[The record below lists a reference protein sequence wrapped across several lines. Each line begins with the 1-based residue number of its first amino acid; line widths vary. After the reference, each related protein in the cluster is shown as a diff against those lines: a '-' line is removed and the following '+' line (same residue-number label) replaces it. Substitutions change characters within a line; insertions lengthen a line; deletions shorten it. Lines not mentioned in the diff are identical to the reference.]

1 MKQCLHEQLGI
12 STSIDKLLYEW
23 YLKEFDDYA
32 ELDNLEDLPS
42 SMLILFVSYTVG
54 VKIRISNRDY
64 SRTKDKSD
72 DMLEVEYADDDNDVV
87 VLDAED
93 KRGRYVETRLVRI
106 LLKNTNILDRKRN
119 QWNSLF
125 GKRFTNKS
133 KSSIEKDHL

>member
-42 SMLILFVSYTVG
+42 SMLILLVSYIVG

-93 KRGRYVETRLVRI
+93 KRGRYIETRLVSR
-106 LLKNTNILDRKRN
+106 LLKNTNITDRKRN
-119 QWNSLF
+119 KWNSLF
-125 GKRFTNKS
+125 GK
-133 KSSIEKDHL
+133 